1 MLSLKVKE
9 IVEAVEGKVLQG
21 DPEQEFSNLTI
32 DSRRVKP
39 GDIFLAIIGENH
51 DGHNFIP
58 EAVDNGAK
66 AIITSRTIKPYSGT
80 AIILVRDTTKALQD
94 LAHYVRKFL
103 SNLHVVGITGSA
115 GKTTTK
121 DMLASILEKNKKIIK
136 SPGNYNNDYGLP
148 LTLLELDGDE
158 EVAILEMAMRHKG
171 DIARLAEIAEPN
183 SGIITN
189 IGAAHLENLKTVKNV
204 AMAKEELLEGLTRD
218 GFAALNYDDEY
229 IRDMIPRFPNLEINL
244 ISLENENVDFY
255 ADSIEVIEEGEETK
269 FTIHHDESSYVVIM
283 DRVGKHNIYNALSA
297 VAVAKELGISWADI
311 QLGLQD
317 IQVTGL
323 RQEIRKIDGIKIIND
338 TYNANPLSM
347 KAGIDS
353 LNAMD
358 SKRRIAVLG
367 AMLELGPVEDA
378 AHKEIGKYLYRQN
391 IDVLVAVGEIG
402 ETIAQGAARAGMP
415 KKNIYIYQNNEDAA
429 SFLSKVMTSGDTI
442 LVKGSRALGMEE
454 IVDLLLEFG
463 G

>member
-9 IVEAVEGKVLQG
+9 IVEAVEGKILQG
-21 DPEQEFSNLTI
+21 DPEQVFSNLTI

-58 EAVDNGAK
+58 EAIDNGAK
-66 AIITSRTIKPYSGT
+66 VIITSRTIKPYSGV
-80 AIILVRDTTKALQD
+80 AIILVRNTTKALQD
-94 LAHYVRKFL
+94 LAHYIRNTL
-103 SNLHVVGITGSA
+103 SNLLVVGITGSA

-121 DMLASILEKNKKIIK
+121 DILASIIEQNKKVIK

-171 DIARLAEIAEPN
+171 DIARLTEIAEPDI
-183 SGIITN
+183 GIITN
-189 IGAAHLENLKTVKNV
+189 IGAAHLENLKTVENV
-204 AMAKEELLEGLTRD
+204 ARAKEELLEGLTKE

-229 IRDMIPRFPNLEINL
+229 IRDMIPRFPDLEIDL
-244 ISLENENVDFY
+244 ISLEDENVDFY
-255 ADSIEVIEEGEETK
+255 ADSIEVIKEGEETK
-269 FTIHHDESSYVVIM
+269 FTIHHGDFSCEVKM
-283 DRVGKHNIYNALSA
+283 NRVGKHNIYNALSA
-297 VAVAKELGISWADI
+297 VAVAKKLRISWNNVR
-311 QLGLQD
+311 LGLQK
-317 IQVTGL
+317 IKVTGL

-353 LNAMD
+353 LKDMD
-358 SKRRIAVLG
+358 SNRRIAVLG

-378 AHKEIGKYLYRQN
+378 AHKEIGKYLHRQD
-391 IDVLVAVGEIG
+391 IDVLVAVGKIG
-402 ETIAQGAARAGMP
+402 ETIAEGAVQAGMP
-415 KKNIYIYQNNEDAA
+415 EQNIYIYQNNEDAA
-429 SFLSKVMTSGDTI
+429 SFLNKVMTSGDTI

-454 IVDLLLEFG
+454 IVDLLLEYG

>member
-1 MLSLKVKE
+1 MISLKVKE
-9 IVEAVEGKVLQG
+9 MVKAVDGKILQG
-21 DPEQEFSNLTI
+21 DPEQKFSNLTI

-51 DGHNFIP
+51 DGHNFIS

-66 AIITSRTIKPYSGT
+66 VIITSRTIKPYSGT

-94 LAHYVRKFL
+94 LAHYIRNSL
-103 SNLHVVGITGSA
+103 TNIHVVGITGSA

-171 DIARLAEIAEPN
+171 DIARLAEIAEPDI
-183 SGIITN
+183 GIITN
-189 IGAAHLENLKTVKNV
+189 IGAAHLENLKTVENV
-204 AMAKEELLEGLTRD
+204 AMAKEELLEGLTSE

-229 IRDMIPRFPNLEINL
+229 IRDMISKFPELEIDL

-255 ADSIEVIEEGEETK
+255 VDSIDVVKEGEETK
-269 FTIHHDESSYVVIM
+269 FTIYHEESSYEVIM
-283 DRVGKHNIYNALSA
+283 NRVGRHNIYNALSA
-297 VAVAKELGISWADI
+297 VAVAKKLGISWDDI
-311 QLGLQD
+311 KLGLQD

-323 RQEIRKIDGIKIIND
+323 RQEIRKMDGIKIIND

-353 LNAMD
+353 LKAMD
-358 SKRRIAVLG
+358 SNRRIAVLG
-367 AMLELGPVEDA
+367 AMLELGPIEDA
-378 AHKEIGKYLYRQN
+378 AHKEIGKYLHRQN

-402 ETIAQGAARAGMP
+402 ETIAQGAAMAGMP
-415 KKNIYIYQNNEDAA
+415 EQNIYIYQNNEDAA
-429 SFLSKVMTSGDTI
+429 SFLNKVMTSGDTI

-454 IVDLLLEFG
+454 IVDLLLEYG